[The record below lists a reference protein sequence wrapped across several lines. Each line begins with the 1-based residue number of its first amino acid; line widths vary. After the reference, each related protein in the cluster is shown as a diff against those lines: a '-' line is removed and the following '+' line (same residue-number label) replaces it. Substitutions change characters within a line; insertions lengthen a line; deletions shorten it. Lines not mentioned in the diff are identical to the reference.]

1 MRKTVLGFA
10 AVAAALVVAA
20 PSVEAQSVQ
29 VGPTLAFHDDFDFGI
44 GATVGAQL
52 PSLGQGIGFMG
63 DFLIFFPDED
73 GIDYFEFNGNLTY
86 DFPLAN
92 STAVPFVLAG
102 LNLGRVS
109 VDVLGLDTSNTELGL
124 NLGGGIVFDLASFRP
139 AVGGRFEIEGGE
151 GFVIF
156 ATLPFSV
163 GG

>member
-10 AVAAALVVAA
+10 LAATFAVAA
-20 PSVEAQSVQ
+20 PSIQAQPFQ
-29 VGPTLAFHDDFDFGI
+29 IGPTLAYHDDADFGI
-44 GATVGAQL
+44 GATVGTQL

-73 GIDYFEFNGNLTY
+73 GVDYFELNGNVTY
-86 DFPLAN
+86 DFPLVN
-92 STAVPFVLAG
+92 STVVPFVLAG

-109 VDVLGLDTSNTELGL
+109 VDRVGNDSNETELGL
-124 NLGGGIVFDLASFRP
+124 NLGGGVVFDLASFRP